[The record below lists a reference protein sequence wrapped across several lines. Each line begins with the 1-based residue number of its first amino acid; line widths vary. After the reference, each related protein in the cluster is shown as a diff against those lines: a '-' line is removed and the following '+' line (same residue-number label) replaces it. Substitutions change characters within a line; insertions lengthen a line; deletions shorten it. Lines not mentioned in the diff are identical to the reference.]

1 MKNIHGKPSTFSL
14 KPNTIPKPLME
25 HKTLFHIKVRTNISG
40 NKILEIATILNGSGM
55 KVEANFE
62 NALREK
68 NHVLEDFF
76 EVETI
81 DMEIYGQP
89 DFQMWQF
96 NEEGNL
102 VDKMGNLPFKN
113 IVFNLPKVGEACQIE
128 NASSG
133 QVLCIKNG
141 TYQVV
146 FKKKRIKKKFQTRSA
161 KSKQQQIS
169 DDVWILYPADS
180 SGFFRI
186 KHAKSGKF
194 LSSFVPG
201 KVTIEHQ
208 MKAKDTKGKK
218 VKKVLVKV
226 KKTFVSVPD
235 IEAFI
240 SFIAKERE
248 YEDEE
253 LQTELGIDGG
263 QGFLKI
269 MLSVQRLKDC
279 QPDPSV

>member
-1 MKNIHGKPSTFSL
+1 M
-14 KPNTIPKPLME
+14 KPNKITKPLME
-25 HKTLFHIKVRTNISG
+25 HKTLFHIKSRINASG
-40 NKILEIATILNGSGM
+40 NKILEIAKILNESGM
-55 KVEANFE
+55 KVEGGFQ
-62 NALREK
+62 NALFEK

-76 EVETI
+76 ETETV
-81 DMEIYGQP
+81 DLEIYGKP
-89 DFQMWQF
+89 DFQLWQF
-96 NEEGNL
+96 NNDGNL

-113 IVFNLPKVGEACQIE
+113 VVFNLPKVGEACQIE

-133 QVLCIKNG
+133 QVLGIKNG
-141 TYQVV
+141 TFQVI
-146 FKKKRIKKKFQTRSA
+146 FKKKTPRNKFKTRSA
-161 KSKQQQIS
+161 KTKKQQIS

-194 LSSFVPG
+194 LSSFVPD
-201 KVTIEHQ
+201 KVTVQHE
-208 MKAKDTKGKK
+208 MKPSDSKGKK

-226 KKTFVSVPD
+226 KKTFVWVPD

-240 SFIAKERE
+240 SFIANERE

-253 LQTELGIDGG
+253 LQTEMGIDAG

-279 QPDPSV
+279 QPDPLV

>member
-1 MKNIHGKPSTFSL
+1 MHGKPSTFNL
-14 KPNTIPKPLME
+14 KPNKITKPLME
-25 HKTLFHIKVRTNISG
+25 HKTLFHIKTRINGSG
-40 NKILEIATILNGSGM
+40 NEILEIAKILNKSGM
-55 KVEANFE
+55 KVETGFQD
-62 NALREK
+62 ALFEK
-68 NHVLEDFF
+68 NHTLEDFF
-76 EVETI
+76 EIETV
-81 DMEIYGQP
+81 DMEIYGKP
-89 DFQMWQF
+89 DFQLWQF
-96 NEEGNL
+96 NAEGNL
-102 VDKMGNLPFKN
+102 VDKMGHLPFKN
-113 IVFNLPKVGEACQIE
+113 VVFNLPKVGEACQIE

-146 FKKKRIKKKFQTRSA
+146 FKKKPPMRKFKTRSA
-161 KSKQQQIS
+161 KSKHQQIS
-169 DDVWILYPADS
+169 ADVWILYPADS

-194 LSSFVPG
+194 LSSFVPD

-208 MKAKDTKGKK
+208 MKASDTKGKK

-226 KKTFVSVPD
+226 KKTFVYVRD
-235 IEAFI
+235 IEALI

-269 MLSVQRLKDC
+269 MLSIQRVKDC
-279 QPDPSV
+279 QPDPLV